1 MNSTQP
7 RNKHIH
13 HNKTGLAQKI
23 TVLVAII
30 ISLIMFAFASMA
42 SANET
47 KTPDQIISA
56 TTSRM
61 LEALKQEHDVITQHP
76 ERVHELAN
84 QIIMPHVDFQRMSSW
99 VLGKHWR
106 RATAE
111 QKQQFPAQFRSLIL
125 RTYATAL
132 SEYTDETINYL
143 PLRASDDATDVTVKT
158 IIERSAGPA
167 IPVAYRMHQTQQG
180 WKVYDISID
189 GISLV
194 NNYRRSFSSEI
205 RRNGLNGL
213 INKLVVKNS
222 RVAAKH
228 SQLASNQ

>member
-1 MNSTQP
+1 MNTKSKHMPQHRSTAE
-7 RNKHIH
+7 RISMF
-13 HNKTGLAQKI
+13 L
-23 TVLVAII
+23 VLMTA
-30 ISLIMFAFASMA
+30 LIMITFTSTA
-42 SANET
+42 SANDNQAA
-47 KTPDQIISA
+47 DQIISE
-56 TTSRM
+56 TTNRM
-61 LEALKQEHDVITQHP
+61 LEALKQERDVITQHP

-106 RATAE
+106 RATTE

-132 SEYTDETINYL
+132 SEYTDETISYL
-143 PLRASDDATDVTVKT
+143 PLRASNDEMDVTVKT
-158 IIERSAGPA
+158 IIERTSGPG
-167 IPVAYRMHQTQQG
+167 IPVAYRMHQTQLG

-213 INKLVVKNS
+213 INKLMAKNS
-222 RVAAKH
+222 SLATKH

>member
-1 MNSTQP
+1 MNTTQTKHMP
-7 RNKHIH
+7 NHSRNK
-13 HNKTGLAQKI
+13 AQRI
-23 TVLVAII
+23 SMFLVLTAAV
-30 ISLIMFAFASMA
+30 IMLAFASMA
-42 SANET
+42 TANE
-47 KTPDQIISA
+47 KQAADQIISE

-61 LEALKQEHDVITQHP
+61 LAALKQEQDIITQHP
-76 ERVHELAN
+76 ARIHELAN
-84 QIIMPHVDFQRMSSW
+84 TIIMPHVDFQRMSSW

-111 QKQQFPAQFRSLIL
+111 QKQLFPAQFRSLIL

-132 SEYTDETINYL
+132 SEYTDESIRYL
-143 PLRASDDATDVTVKT
+143 PLRASEDATDVTVKT
-158 IIERSAGPA
+158 IIERNTGPG

-205 RRNGLNGL
+205 RRNGLDNL
-213 INKLVVKNS
+213 INKLTAKNN
-222 RVAAKH
+222 RLAAKH

>member
-7 RNKHIH
+7 RDKHIH
-13 HNKTGLAQKI
+13 HRNTDFMQRI
-23 TVLVAII
+23 VIYIIAILTI
-30 ISLIMFAFASMA
+30 ATIAFASVANA
-42 SANET
+42 SET
-47 KTPDQIISA
+47 KTPDQVISE
-56 TTSRM
+56 TTNRM
-61 LEALKQEHDVITQHP
+61 LAALKRDHNLISQHP
-76 ERVHELAN
+76 SRVHELAN

-99 VLGKHWR
+99 VLGKYWR

-111 QKQQFPAQFRSLIL
+111 QKQQFPAQFRGLIL

-143 PLRASDDATDVTVKT
+143 PMRTKDDAKEVTVRT
-158 IIERSAGPA
+158 VIERSAGPG
-167 IPVAYRMHQTQQG
+167 IPVAYRMHQVEKN

-194 NNYRRSFSSEI
+194 NNYRRSFSNEI
-205 RRNGLNGL
+205 RRHGLNSL
-213 INKLVVKNS
+213 IKKL
-222 RVAAKH
+222 AAKNTSLVAKQ

>member
-1 MNSTQP
+1 MNTN
-7 RNKHIH
+7 NKHMPQH
-13 HNKTGLAQKI
+13 SSTAQRI
-23 TVLVAII
+23 SMFMVLMTALVMIAFTSTAGANESQTADRI
-30 ISLIMFAFASMA
+30 IS
-42 SANET
+42 
-47 KTPDQIISA
+47 Q
-56 TTSRM
+56 TTNRM
-61 LEALKQEHDVITQHP
+61 LEALKQEHNIITQHP
-76 ERVHELAN
+76 HRVHELAN

-111 QKQQFPAQFRSLIL
+111 QKQQFPVQFRSLIL
-125 RTYATAL
+125 RTYTTAL
-132 SEYTDETINYL
+132 SEYTDETISYL
-143 PLRASDDATDVTVKT
+143 PLRATDNATDVTVRT
-158 IIERSAGPA
+158 IIQRSAGPA

-205 RRNGLNGL
+205 RRNGLNEL

-222 RVAAKH
+222 HLSAKH

>member
-1 MNSTQP
+1 MNIKS
-7 RNKHIH
+7 KHMPQHSSAAQRISMFLVLI
-13 HNKTGLAQKI
+13 TALAVI
-23 TVLVAII
+23 
-30 ISLIMFAFASMA
+30 AFASTA
-42 SANET
+42 SANENRAA
-47 KTPDQIISA
+47 DQIISE
-56 TTSRM
+56 TTGRM
-61 LEALKQEHDVITQHP
+61 LEALKQERAVITQHP
-76 ERVHELAN
+76 DRVHELAN

-106 RATAE
+106 QATAE

-132 SEYTDETINYL
+132 SEYTDETISYL
-143 PLRASDDATDVTVKT
+143 PLRATDNATDVTVKT

-205 RRNGLNGL
+205 RRNGLNEL

-222 RVAAKH
+222 HLTAKH

>member
-1 MNSTQP
+1 MNMKSKHMPQHSGATQ
-7 RNKHIH
+7 RISMF
-13 HNKTGLAQKI
+13 L
-23 TVLVAII
+23 VLVTA
-30 ISLIMFAFASMA
+30 LITLAFVGTA
-42 SANET
+42 SAKENQAA
-47 KTPDQIISA
+47 DQIISE
-56 TTSRM
+56 TTGKM
-61 LEALKQEHDVITQHP
+61 LEALKQERELINQHP
-76 ERVHELAN
+76 ARVHELAN

-132 SEYTDETINYL
+132 SEYTDETISYL
-143 PLRASDDATDVTVKT
+143 PLRATDNATDVTVRT
-158 IIERSAGPA
+158 IIERSAGPS

-205 RRNGLNGL
+205 RRSGLNGL

-222 RVAAKH
+222 RLAAKH
-228 SQLASNQ
+228 SQLASNE